1 MSAVI
6 MLPTIFHVIGS
17 GRASLWIALWT
28 TIGAVTVRSLE
39 TIRIFVM
46 PKMSELEPDTFCSF
60 AWQSND
66 FYLPVIGAIALM
78 WCLAK
83 WKDLSKL
90 KDLKWVAWLTIIL
103 FIVSFTPLN
112 RIFCG
117 VTQAHYTRWYYGLTL
132 FMIYAFLII
141 IERYKI
147 TVKQFWTYAIFTI
160 ALMVFIK
167 LYNAL
172 VSYIKLGDF
181 KLTLI
186 GLEVVEIFLCL
197 LNLVFLWIF
206 VKRRDVSRLILFV
219 CCGAAINLMGFIYF
233 NFRGYYVPI
242 DIFDRYILEKNL
254 TYNDSNFEYRT
265 DYYSDYV
272 NVGLLKNRPSTS
284 TFHSIFNHHINDLR
298 ALLAIGGEENLS
310 NVNFVMKH
318 NRIPIDALMSV
329 KEYIDYRVDPEVG
342 GEALPDSVLVQKDST
357 SLYTRYEY
365 KYYIPMGF
373 SYDDYVTR
381 DEFYEYLKS
390 SPKDS
395 VTPLLDKLVIEKC
408 DEAALSKVL
417 RHSSLT
423 SAVTIDSL
431 VDARRRYCATKFE
444 GDTRGLKMETDFDRE
459 RVVFLSVVSDPGFAA
474 TIDGNP
480 TKIYRANLGL
490 SAIIVPKGK
499 HYIDFDYTT
508 PGLRL
513 GGVISLIALLLLIL
527 IAYRERKMVT
537 PPSL

>member
-1 MSAVI
+1 LKQLSLFVACGATLNL
-6 MLPTIFHVIGS
+6 MLFVVFHF
-17 GRASLWIALWT
+17 R
-28 TIGAVTVRSLE
+28 
-39 TIRIFVM
+39 
-46 PKMSELEPDTFCSF
+46 KYDEPVD
-60 AWQSND
+60 
-66 FYLPVIGAIALM
+66 YM
-78 WCLAK
+78 HK
-83 WKDLSKL
+83 
-90 KDLKWVAWLTIIL
+90 IIL
-103 FIVSFTPLN
+103 DETSPYHE
-112 RIFCG
+112 G
-117 VTQAHYTRWYYGLTL
+117 
-132 FMIYAFLII
+132 
-141 IERYKI
+141 E
-147 TVKQFWTYAIFTI
+147 
-160 ALMVFIK
+160 
-167 LYNAL
+167 
-172 VSYIKLGDF
+172 
-181 KLTLI
+181 
-186 GLEVVEIFLCL
+186 
-197 LNLVFLWIF
+197 
-206 VKRRDVSRLILFV
+206 
-219 CCGAAINLMGFIYF
+219 
-233 NFRGYYVPI
+233 
-242 DIFDRYILEKNL
+242 
-254 TYNDSNFEYRT
+254 FEYRT
-265 DYYSDYV
+265 DFGTFYA
-272 NVGLLKNRPSTS
+272 NVTMLNNRASTMTFNSICNKRINELRLLLTHNLATP
-284 TFHSIFNHHINDLR
+284 TFRVHKQKVAF
-298 ALLAIGGEENLS
+298 
-310 NVNFVMKH
+310 
-318 NRIPIDALMSV
+318 DALMSV
-329 KEYIDYRVDPEVG
+329 RDFIDYREG
-342 GEALPDSVLVQKDST
+342 TKEMPDSVLVQKDST
-357 SLYTRYEY
+357 SLYTCYEY

-474 TIDGNP
+474 TIDGKP

-513 GGVISLIALLLLIL
+513 GSVISLIALLLLIL